1 MPQKEVSG
9 WTCPLCTVVND
20 AKIYICTV
28 CGARKQTSSR
38 RARFS
43 DTILAQQMQSEILI
57 TQEKEKQTIKRS
69 QNKKS
74 SSNSQAGSENNLQI
88 FDETSGENF
97 SALSPAISTQ
107 SKDSRSSQNIS
118 RKRKYKDQNNN
129 NSKKSSKNQKTAG
142 KDHKNQLKKDKITEE
157 NYKIKRNPNKKY
169 LNVRGYSFYIPEK
182 PDGDFENLSPVV
194 AEVTFQGLTL
204 KISRFEKSDDKNVI
218 ASETSVIQESKERE
232 ADDIIKTDQK
242 DTADDQKKSDEDKS
256 QNTCSPESQSPP
268 TDIING
274 NKAPTSGS
282 EATTET
288 NLKLTSPTKTDKD
301 KEIKQPISL
310 NGTPTRRLL
319 KSTEKRPKRH
329 HQTSNSD
336 EESEN
341 LEPRL
346 TRKNSVKTVNGVL
359 ENSES
364 RTDRASRRKSVR
376 NEDISPSSSSKSKR
390 KR

>member
-1 MPQKEVSG
+1 
-9 WTCPLCTVVND
+9 
-20 AKIYICTV
+20 
-28 CGARKQTSSR
+28 
-38 RARFS
+38 
-43 DTILAQQMQSEILI
+43 MQSEILI
-57 TQEKEKQTIKRS
+57 TQEKEKQTTKRS

-88 FDETSGENF
+88 FDETSGDNF

-107 SKDSRSSQNIS
+107 SKDSRSSQNIN
-118 RKRKYKDQNNN
+118 RKRKGKDQNNNNN

-142 KDHKNQLKKDKITEE
+142 KDYKNQLKKDKIIEE
-157 NYKIKRNPNKKY
+157 NSKIKRNPNKKY
-169 LNVRGYSFYIPEK
+169 LNVRGYSFYIPDK
-182 PDGDFENLSPVV
+182 PDGQLENLSPVV

-204 KISRFEKSDDKNVI
+204 KISRFERSDDKDVI
-218 ASETSVIQESKERE
+218 VSETSVIQESKEKE
-232 ADDIIKTDQK
+232 TNDMIKSDQK
-242 DTADDQKKSDEDKS
+242 DIAEDQEKSDEDKS
-256 QNTCSPESQSPP
+256 QNICSPESQSPP
-268 TDIING
+268 TNNIDG
-274 NKAPTSGS
+274 NKTPTSVT
-282 EATTET
+282 EATIEP
-288 NLKLTSPTKTDKD
+288 NSKLTSPTKTDKD

-346 TRKNSVKTVNGVL
+346 TRKNSVKTSNGSL
-359 ENSES
+359 ENNES
-364 RTDRASRRKSVR
+364 RTDRANRRKSVR